1 MILENI
7 KVKNIE
13 NFNNLGGVKMAE
25 YKSSNSAVDFNK
37 QKEDAFKQLE
47 EIDKK
52 YSLETYTPKEI
63 TSLGLEK
70 KEFQEPTEDE
80 IKSQAESALF
90 DESENEKQKIENSYL
105 NKFSKLDAKI
115 EDAGTDKDESIE
127 KALENYNSSLRKTTN
142 NSIKQGISRSSIFDE
157 AVKAIEGT
165 KNTEI
170 DSAIGEFNK
179 KIEQLEGEKSIL
191 EMQKQN
197 ALEGFDISYAVKLEN
212 KISKITSE
220 ISKQKKEVE
229 NYNKQIDEQEKAY
242 VAAQEKENL
251 EEQKRV
257 ESHNNSILKQKEKL
271 GERGFLDL
279 ILSERYES
287 LLNYLNSIPK
297 DVALEQLDSDK
308 RFEQLLS
315 TYYPAVY
322 SQISNRKE

>member
-1 MILENI
+1 
-7 KVKNIE
+7 
-13 NFNNLGGVKMAE
+13 MAE

>member
-1 MILENI
+1 
-7 KVKNIE
+7 
-13 NFNNLGGVKMAE
+13 MAE

-52 YSLETYTPKEI
+52 YSLETYTPNEI

-105 NKFSKLDAKI
+105 NKFSKLDAEI

-179 KIEQLEGEKSIL
+179 KIEQLEGERSIL

-212 KISKITSE
+212 KISKIASE

-229 NYNKQIDEQEKAY
+229 NYNKQIEEQEKAH

-297 DVALEQLDSDK
+297 DVALEQLETDK